1 MKAVKVA
8 ILWHQHQ
15 PYYKKENEFIMPWV
29 RCHGVKDYLDLTEIL
44 HEFPNIKQTFNLVP
58 SLMLQIEEYISG
70 STQDTVQRLSR
81 KEASKLSPEEKKEV
95 LKLFFMCYKD
105 NMIMPYERYR
115 NLYNIALDEGRAMS
129 EFGTSDWLDLQ
140 VWYNLTWLGPYSR
153 LKPKMKRLFAKG
165 AGFTEEEKH
174 LVLEYHNEILS
185 EIIPAMSLLR
195 SLGQIEISVSPMY
208 HPILPLLCN
217 TDSALESMPGHN
229 VPIPPFKFP
238 NDAET
243 QIQSAR
249 EYFYEHFGDYP
260 SGMWPSEGSISDEAL
275 SIISSRGIKWVASD
289 EEILLQTQKDKFR
302 HTGKYFP
309 RRFKSRNGDI
319 SILFRD
325 HFLSDRIGFVY
336 STWNPY
342 DAARDFVSHL
352 NHIREEIISKHGE
365 DALDHAVIPVILDG
379 ENCWEYYQDNGL
391 PFLRALYSEIS
402 HSSFFRTVTCS
413 EATKP
418 EHATYMPALNHIRAG
433 SWINANFNI
442 WIGDSDNRTAW
453 TVLRNAREKVEKAR
467 ATLTP
472 EKYHEAMNALYIAEG
487 SDWFWWYHDDHKA
500 DNKDQFD
507 ILFRWYISEAYRS
520 IGEDCPDEIK
530 SPISVLSKG
539 TEFQQQTGK
548 VVPQIDGIDTDEKEW
563 EYAGFYDLKVSQSTM
578 HQVGEL
584 LRKFWFASDEGK
596 IFFRFDLMKKFDSRD
611 SIELEFTHP
620 INCLII
626 INTNR
631 IKIFGEDKLYLNE
644 IEFAYSEFV
653 EISFSRSLLFPEN
666 ASESELKQVELMIRS
681 KSQETEMFYPRGG
694 SINIML

>member
-58 SLMLQIEEYISG
+58 SLMLQIEEYING

-81 KEASKLSPEEKKEV
+81 KSASKLSPDEKKQV

-115 NLYNIALDEGRAMS
+115 HLYNLGLDEEKALK
-129 EFGTSDWLDLQ
+129 EFSTADWLDLQ
-140 VWYNLTWLGPYSR
+140 VWYNLTWLGPYSKQ
-153 LKPKMKRLFAKG
+153 KPKMKRLFAKG
-165 AGFTEEEKH
+165 AGYTEEEKL
-174 LVLEYHNEILS
+174 LVLEYHNEIMN
-185 EIIPAMSLLR
+185 EIIPSMLLLR

-217 TDSALESMPGHN
+217 TDSALEAMPVLN
-229 VPIPPFKFP
+229 TPRPTFQFP
-238 NDAET
+238 QDAQK

-249 EYFYEHFGDYP
+249 EYYHHHFGEYP
-260 SGMWPSEGSISDEAL
+260 IGMWPSEGSISDEAL
-275 SIISSRGIKWVASD
+275 SIISSQGIKWVASD
-289 EEILLQTQKDKFR
+289 EEILLQTQRDKYR
-302 HTGKYFP
+302 PTGKYFP
-309 RRFKSRNGDI
+309 RTFKSRTGDI

-379 ENCWEYYQDNGL
+379 ENCWEYYQENGL

-418 EHATYMPALNHIRAG
+418 EHSSFMPALNHIRAG

-442 WIGDSDNRTAW
+442 WIGNSDNRTAW
-453 TVLRNAREKVEKAR
+453 SVLRNAREKVENAKA
-467 ATLTP
+467 TINK
-472 EKYHEAMNALYIAEG
+472 ENYEEAMAALYIAEG
-487 SDWFWWYHDDHKA
+487 SDWFWWYHDEHNA

-507 ILFRWYISEAYRS
+507 LLFRWYISEAYRL
-520 IGEDCPDEIK
+520 IGESCPEEIA
-530 SPISVLSKG
+530 SPISVLSQG
-539 TEFQQQTGK
+539 SEFQQQTGK
-548 VVPQIDGIDTDEKEW
+548 VVPNIDGYETTEKEW
-563 EYAGFYDLKVSQSTM
+563 EYAGFYDLKVSHSTM

-584 LRKFWFASDEGK
+584 VRKFWFATDEGK
-596 IFFRFDLMKKFDSRD
+596 IFFRFDLMKKFEGRETID
-611 SIELEFTHP
+611 LEFTYP
-620 INCLII
+620 ISCRIS
-626 INTNR
+626 INTNGF
-631 IKIFGEDKLYLNE
+631 KLTGKDKLYLNE
-644 IEFAYSEFV
+644 LDFAYSEFL

-666 ASESELKQVELMIRS
+666 PTESELKPVELIIRS
-681 KSQETEMFYPRGG
+681 KSHETEMCYPREG
-694 SINIML
+694 SLKIML